1 MLGPLTVGVIL
12 LNGLP
17 FDLPRKIRYTEYM
30 TDCLKCGMEKENLE
44 YWIVHQTMSDNTI
57 WCANTRSKK
66 VEEMTADI
74 VNRYKAAVKSQYG
87 NKKRH
92 RQ

>member
-1 MLGPLTVGVIL
+1 MGY
-12 LNGLP
+12 
-17 FDLPRKIRYTEYM
+17 RMKCE
-30 TDCLKCGMEKENLE
+30 KCGMEQENLE

-57 WCANTRSKK
+57 WCANTKSKR

-74 VNRYKAAVKSQYG
+74 VNRYKAQVRAQYG

-92 RQ
+92 RQY

>member
-1 MLGPLTVGVIL
+1 M
-12 LNGLP
+12 
-17 FDLPRKIRYTEYM
+17 KCE
-30 TDCLKCGMEKENLE
+30 KCGMEQENLE

-57 WCANTRSKK
+57 WCANTKSKR
-66 VEEMTADI
+66 VEDMTADI
-74 VNRYKAAVKSQYG
+74 VNRYKAEVRAKYG

>member
-1 MLGPLTVGVIL
+1 M
-12 LNGLP
+12 
-17 FDLPRKIRYTEYM
+17 
-30 TDCLKCGMEKENLE
+30 DCSKCGMLKEHLE

-57 WCANTRSKK
+57 WCNNNKSKR

-74 VNRYKAAVKSQYG
+74 VNKYKAAVKSQYG